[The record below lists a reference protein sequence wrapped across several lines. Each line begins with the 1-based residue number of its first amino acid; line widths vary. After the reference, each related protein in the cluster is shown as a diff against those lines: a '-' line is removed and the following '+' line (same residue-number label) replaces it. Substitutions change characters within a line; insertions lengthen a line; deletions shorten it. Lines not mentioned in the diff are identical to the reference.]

1 MAHHEPVQATNNS
14 EPVSKSAKILNRRQ
28 EENLPVFGHLVEH
41 ADATHLRYHERE
53 DARNI
58 ELFFDLFFVAIFST
72 FTKNHEINSNEA
84 LSSYAVYFGVIWASW
99 LQVCLYDVRFGFDSM
114 FERSTKAI
122 QMCAFIGF
130 ASTTATLEM
139 SPTPEVGKEAA
150 LSGFQ
155 SLNFL
160 MIVSRALFALQYAV
174 AYVLVGRKH
183 SPAKMPL
190 LITTLMYAS
199 ASIIYGLMY
208 KLLLVDAGNA
218 SGFYGYY
225 AIIAFELSVMSLVVA
240 RYECVSF
247 KETHLHKRLMVLTLM
262 ILGEGIIVCAF
273 SFAKISSKTGWTAN
287 SFGQALCVILSIVS
301 SVPLPVNIET
311 VHGVVSRFLF
321 FPLLL
326 GIQFTNMNN
335 IAVLHLLPLLWQFR
349 HRNPPLLP
357 TGQATALRHA
367 PSAVPSISGV
377 DTGRFENVD
386 GHCQRTIQLQQGV
399 RISRKSHWRD
409 TRRVPPRRVQ
419 RHHGCQHC
427 RQPQQHRQDI

>member
-1 MAHHEPVQATNNS
+1 MAQAPFEKAHDGYVQATEAAV
-14 EPVSKSAKILNRRQ
+14 EPVSKNAKILRRRQ
-28 EENLPVFGHLVEH
+28 EENLPIFGDLVEH
-41 ADATHLRYHERE
+41 ADARHLRYHERE

-99 LQVCLYDVRFGFDSM
+99 LQVCLYDVRFGFDSV
-114 FERSTKAI
+114 FERATKAI

-130 ASTTATLEM
+130 ASTTASLEM
-139 SPTPEVGKEAA
+139 GPTPEVGKEAA

-160 MIVSRALFALQYAV
+160 MIVSRALFAVQYAV

-183 SPAKMPL
+183 PPAKTPL
-190 LITTLMYAS
+190 LVTVIMYAS
-199 ASIIYGLMY
+199 ASIIYGLLY
-208 KLLLVDAGNA
+208 KFVLLDSGNA

-225 AIIAFELSVMSLVVA
+225 AIIAFELSVTSLVVA

-273 SFAKISSKTGWTAN
+273 SFAKISSKTGWTPN

-301 SVPLPVNIET
+301 WNLSPFSSTTNRRWKHYANILST
-311 VHGVVSRFLF
+311 SSTASILATQASK
-321 FPLLL
+321 LLSTSDPS
-326 GIQFTNMNN
+326 GNN
-335 IAVLHLLPLLWQFR
+335 
-349 HRNPPLLP
+349 
-357 TGQATALRHA
+357 
-367 PSAVPSISGV
+367 S
-377 DTGRFENVD
+377 
-386 GHCQRTIQLQQGV
+386 
-399 RISRKSHWRD
+399 
-409 TRRVPPRRVQ
+409 TR
-419 RHHGCQHC
+419 CSTC
-427 RQPQQHRQDI
+427 RSTSP